1 MESVRIES
9 HCRKIL
15 KSALRDLKSAIM
27 LGAVLFALCVP
38 ANAQQAAKDS

>member
-15 KSALRDLKSAIM
+15 KSALRDHKSAIM

>member
-1 MESVRIES
+1 MKSVRIES
-9 HCRKIL
+9 HSRKIL
-15 KSALRDLKSAIM
+15 KSALRNHKSAIM